1 VGRGRARRRLGVL
14 HEPAGHGAGLGGRLL
29 ISVLLPAYDA
39 AATLPA
45 ALASVAR
52 QRDADWECV
61 VVDDGSRDE
70 TLAIAR
76 AFAAR
81 DPRFVVVGAP
91 HEGIV
96 AALNRG
102 LARCRGALVAR
113 MDADDWMHRD
123 RLAAQ
128 RAALAHDPRLAA
140 VGTHVR
146 LFPRRAL
153 GAGLRRYEQWLNGIA
168 SSSRVRAEAFV
179 ECPVAHPTLLLRRT
193 VLDALRYRDAGWPED
208 YDLVLR
214 LLAHGHEVGV
224 VPRRLVGWRVRPE
237 SLTRTSPRYAIERFA
252 ACKAA
257 FLATGFLGASDEY
270 VLWGYGHTG
279 RGLRRALLAH
289 GKRPTHVVEVHP
301 GRLGNRIHGAPVITP
316 AALATLGDRP
326 VVVSVAH
333 EGPRGE
339 VRAWMAKHGRRETI
353 DYVCAA

>member
-1 VGRGRARRRLGVL
+1 M
-14 HEPAGHGAGLGGRLL
+14 
-29 ISVLLPAYDA
+29 
-39 AATLPA
+39 
-45 ALASVAR
+45 
-52 QRDADWECV
+52 
-61 VVDDGSRDE
+61 VDDGSRDD
-70 TLAIAR
+70 TLGVAR

-81 DPRFVVVGAP
+81 DPRFVVVSAA
-91 HEGIV
+91 HQGIV

-102 LARCRGALVAR
+102 LEHCRGALVAR

-128 RAALAHDPRLAA
+128 RAALAGDAGLAA

-153 GAGLRRYEQWLNGIA
+153 GAGLRQYEQWLNGIDCA
-168 SSSRVRAEAFV
+168 DRVRAEAFV
-179 ECPVAHPTLLLRRT
+179 ECPVAHPTLLVRRR
-193 VLDALRYRDAGWPED
+193 VLEALRYRDAGWPED

-214 LLAHGHEVGV
+214 LLAHGHRVGI
-224 VPRRLVGWRVRPE
+224 VPRRLVGWRVRAE

-257 FLATGFLGASDEY
+257 FLAAGFLGASDEY

-289 GKRPTHVVEVHP
+289 GKRPTHVIEVHP
-301 GRLGNRIHGAPVITP
+301 GRLRNRIHGAPVIAP
-316 AALATLGDRP
+316 DELVALGNRR

-339 VRAWMAKHGRRETI
+339 VRAWMARHGRRETI

>member
-1 VGRGRARRRLGVL
+1 
-14 HEPAGHGAGLGGRLL
+14 
-29 ISVLLPAYDA
+29 
-39 AATLPA
+39 
-45 ALASVAR
+45 VAR
-52 QRDADWECV
+52 QRDGDWECV
-61 VVDDGSRDE
+61 VVDDGSRDA
-70 TLAIAR
+70 TLAVAR

-81 DPRFVVVGAP
+81 DPRFVVVSAP
-91 HEGIV
+91 HAGIV

-102 LARCRGALVAR
+102 LAHCRGGLVAR

-123 RLAAQ
+123 RLALQ
-128 RAALAHDPRLAA
+128 RAALAADADLAA

-153 GAGLRRYEQWLNGIA
+153 GTGLRQYEQWLNGIDCTD
-168 SSSRVRAEAFV
+168 RVRAEAFV
-179 ECPVAHPTLLLRRT
+179 ECPVAHPTLLLRRP
-193 VLDALRYRDAGWPED
+193 VLEALRYRDAGWPED

-214 LLAHGHEVGV
+214 LLVGGHRVGI
-224 VPRRLVGWRVRPE
+224 VPRRLVGWRVRAE

-257 FLATGFLGASDEY
+257 FIAAGFLGGSDEY

-289 GKRPTHVVEVHP
+289 GKQPTHVVEVHP

-316 AALATLGDRP
+316 DELVALGDRP
-326 VVVSVAH
+326 VVVSVAR

-339 VRAWMAKHGRRETI
+339 VRAWMARHGRREMV

>member
-1 VGRGRARRRLGVL
+1 V
-14 HEPAGHGAGLGGRLL
+14 
-29 ISVLLPAYDA
+29 ISVLVPAFDA
-39 AATLPA
+39 AATLA
-45 ALASVAR
+45 TALASVAR
-52 QRDADWECV
+52 QRDAGWECV
-61 VVDDGSRDE
+61 VVDDGSRDD

-76 AFAAR
+76 GFAAH
-81 DPRFVVVGAP
+81 DPRFVVLSAP

-128 RAALAHDPRLAA
+128 RAAVAGDARLAA

-146 LFPRRAL
+146 LFPRRTL
-153 GAGLRRYEQWLNGIA
+153 RAGLRQYERWLNAIDSA
-168 SSSRVRAEAFV
+168 ARVRAEAFV
-179 ECPVAHPTLLLRRT
+179 ECPVAHPTLAVRRT
-193 VLDALRYRDAGWPED
+193 VLETLGYREMGWPED

-214 LLAHGHEVGV
+214 LLAHGHEVGI

-257 FLATGFLGASDEY
+257 FLAAGFLGARDEY
-270 VLWGYGHTG
+270 VLWGYGDTG
-279 RGLRRALLAH
+279 RGLRRALLEH
-289 GKRPTHVVEVHP
+289 GKRPTHVVEVHR

-316 AALATLGDRP
+316 DALAGLAALP

-333 EGPRGE
+333 AGPRAE
-339 VRAWMAKHGRRETI
+339 VRAWMTRHGRRETV

>member
-1 VGRGRARRRLGVL
+1 MVR
-14 HEPAGHGAGLGGRLL
+14 
-29 ISVLLPAYDA
+29 
-39 AATLPA
+39 
-45 ALASVAR
+45 
-52 QRDADWECV
+52 
-61 VVDDGSRDE
+61 
-70 TLAIAR
+70 
-76 AFAAR
+76 
-81 DPRFVVVGAP
+81 AP

-102 LARCRGALVAR
+102 LTYCRGEYVAR

-128 RAALAHDPRLAA
+128 RAALAGDTGLAA
-140 VGTHVR
+140 VGSHVR

-153 GAGLRRYEQWLNGIA
+153 GPGLRQYEQWLNAIDTA
-168 SSSRVRAEAFV
+168 ARVRAEAFV
-179 ECPVAHPTLLLRRT
+179 ECPVAHPTLLVRRA
-193 VLDALRYRDAGWPED
+193 VLETLRYRDAGWPED

-214 LLAHGHEVGV
+214 LLAERHEVGV

-237 SLTRTSPRYAIERFA
+237 SLTRTSPRYAIQRFA

-279 RGLRRALLAH
+279 RGLRRALLSH

-301 GRLGNRIHGAPVITP
+301 GRLGNRIHGAPVIP
-316 AALATLGDRP
+316 PDALASLRDRP

-333 EGPRGE
+333 AGPRAE
-339 VRAWMAKHGRRETI
+339 VRAWMARHGRRETV

>member
-1 VGRGRARRRLGVL
+1 
-14 HEPAGHGAGLGGRLL
+14 
-29 ISVLLPAYDA
+29 
-39 AATLPA
+39 
-45 ALASVAR
+45 
-52 QRDADWECV
+52 V
-61 VVDDGSRDE
+61 VVDDGSHDG
-70 TLAIAR
+70 TLAVAR

-81 DPRFVVVGAP
+81 DPRFVVVSAA

-102 LARCRGALVAR
+102 LAHCGGTLVAR

-128 RAALAHDPRLAA
+128 RAALAADAGVAA

-153 GAGLRRYEQWLNGIA
+153 GTGLRQYEQWLNGIDCPE
-168 SSSRVRAEAFV
+168 RVRAEAFV
-179 ECPVAHPTLLLRRT
+179 ECPVAHPTLLLRRR
-193 VLDALRYRDAGWPED
+193 VLDALRYRDAAWPED

-214 LLAHGHEVGV
+214 LLAAGHRVGI
-224 VPRRLVGWRVRPE
+224 VPRRLVGWRVRAE

-257 FLATGFLGASDEY
+257 FLAAGFLGRSDEY

-301 GRLGNRIHGAPVITP
+301 GRLGNRIHGAPVIAP
-316 AALATLGDRP
+316 DELAALGDRP

-339 VRAWMAKHGRRETI
+339 VRAWMARHGRRETI